1 MVVVVTV
8 VVAVVAA
15 ATSTAMYPE
24 KVPYTRARE
33 KHLGHRRDP
42 AIGSAAVV
50 GRDAATYYHLWSEDA
65 ELGVFII

>member
-1 MVVVVTV
+1 MLAVVVV
-8 VVAVVAA
+8 AIVAA

-50 GRDAATYYHLWSEDA
+50 GRDTATYYHLQSEDS
-65 ELGVFII
+65 ELDVFII